1 MKKYA
6 WVIAIVLAWT
16 VGVWM
21 FVSGNEREQISE
33 VKVMNILPVVVTQEV
48 CYQLGHVKRSGKPWF
63 ERLSKV
69 DMVLLDGTLKPL
81 KNAYSALEEATEE
94 ALSKLDTT
102 NSVQVNQYANEC
114 ALNNAQFRGL
124 DIYVEQ

>member
-1 MKKYA
+1 MKKYN
-6 WVIAIVLAWT
+6 WVMVVLLVCSAIGWVFT
-16 VGVWM
+16 N
-21 FVSGNEREQISE
+21 GNEQEQISE

-114 ALNNAQFRGL
+114 ALNNAQFKGL